1 MASFAA
7 ITNEKWLT
15 ANIAKPAIVEAPDQN
30 RYIYERV
37 LWIKEV
43 NKIEDFMGIISRRH
57 YTPESH
63 DAYECWLCSSI
74 SRADCTAM
82 VDEVRRI
89 CAQFS
94 PTSEDKILQYE
105 GGDWEFST
113 PYRFEFHF
121 VVLKRKSGA
130 EIVGYT

>member
-1 MASFAA
+1 MATLKSIFKAQW
-7 ITNEKWLT
+7 TT
-15 ANIAKPAIVEAPDQN
+15 ANVAKPTIVEAPEHG
-30 RYIYERV
+30 RYMYSRV
-37 LWIKEV
+37 VYIRET

-63 DAYECWLCSSI
+63 DAYECWACSST
-74 SRADCTAM
+74 SRSDCTAII
-82 VDEVRRI
+82 DEIRRI

-94 PTSEDKILQYE
+94 PDATDKILQYE

-113 PYRFEFHF
+113 PYRFKFHF
-121 VVLKRKSGA
+121 VVLKRKSGV

>member
-1 MASFAA
+1 MASFATIA
-7 ITNEKWLT
+7 DEQWLV
-15 ANIAKPAIVEAPDQN
+15 ANVAKPTIVEFPEQGRFLYA
-30 RYIYERV
+30 RV
-37 LWIKEV
+37 LWIRET

-63 DAYECWLCSSI
+63 DAYECWVCSSI
-74 SRADCTAM
+74 SRSDCVAM
-82 VDEVRRI
+82 IDEVRRI

-94 PTSEDKILQYE
+94 PSGSDKILQYE